1 MATVLSKSQVNKI
14 LMGVANDLAAGGA
27 SSPPSTTPPT
37 PPVTG
42 PSTVAKI
49 STIFPTV
56 NYNSIY
62 TILYFLQQGR
72 AVTDSQRFVLSN
84 LALEMIKDPD
94 KGEQALE
101 IIKAAKV

>member
-14 LMGVANDLAAGGA
+14 LMSVANDIAAGGA
-27 SSPPSTTPPT
+27 SAPSTTPPT
-37 PPVTG
+37 PPATG
-42 PSTVAKI
+42 PDTVKAI
-49 STIFPTV
+49 STIFPSV

-62 TILYFLQQGR
+62 SVLYFLQQGQQISN
-72 AVTDSQRFVLSN
+72 SQRLILSN

-101 IIKAAKV
+101 VIKAARV